1 MRSHLI
7 SSHVSDIERIAF
19 STSVNYGQVCT
30 GALSFSWIYWRALA
44 PIFKL
49 LLLLLLLL
57 LLVVVLMLLFQHF
70 VYTMECNEIINGKI
84 PWAMFYYNAMFENVC
99 FGYAMVV
106 YIIHFSARNRIS
118 SLACNRSNIYTYMYQ
133 IHLYT

>member
-1 MRSHLI
+1 
-7 SSHVSDIERIAF
+7 
-19 STSVNYGQVCT
+19 
-30 GALSFSWIYWRALA
+30 
-44 PIFKL
+44 
-49 LLLLLLLL
+49 
-57 LLVVVLMLLFQHF
+57 MLLFQHF

-118 SLACNRSNIYTYMYQ
+118 SLACNRSNIYTCMYQ
-133 IHLYT
+133 IDVVYIRNKLMRERTISGVSYFFFACVGDFAALFLIQCRLALKLSAPTIFRC

>member
-1 MRSHLI
+1 
-7 SSHVSDIERIAF
+7 
-19 STSVNYGQVCT
+19 
-30 GALSFSWIYWRALA
+30 
-44 PIFKL
+44 
-49 LLLLLLLL
+49 
-57 LLVVVLMLLFQHF
+57 MLLFQHF

-133 IHLYT
+133 IDVVYVRNKLMRERTISGVSFFLPLVSVISLLCF